1 MLCESPGC
9 PKWRSG
15 TALKACASPKESEA
29 PTNPGGAAGF
39 HTQVMARHQD
49 QEQEGQEERP
59 VSHKHCN
66 SWLWFQ
72 CPPHKWNHLI
82 KALQVQSISWFQITD
97 SSREGI
103 ISAASRWLAVN
114 RLQQRGAVGAASA
127 KHSLTPFVQWS
138 LATVH
143 TMHS

>member
-29 PTNPGGAAGF
+29 ATNPGGAAGF
-39 HTQVMARHQD
+39 HAQVVARH
-49 QEQEGQEERP
+49 QEGQEERP